1 MKRGRRAT
9 ERTFQGE
16 TKGFLLLL
24 TRGICLLGY
33 EGPHRKLERR
43 VRREMG
49 KAPFAVRSRAG
60 PSFTRMPPSCNASPF
75 VSSPGIVSLDEYKDP
90 HRSLR

>member
-1 MKRGRRAT
+1 
-9 ERTFQGE
+9 
-16 TKGFLLLL
+16 
-24 TRGICLLGY
+24 
-33 EGPHRKLERR
+33 
-43 VRREMG
+43 MG
-49 KAPFAVRSRAG
+49 KAPFAVRSPAG